1 VFRCAA
7 HTWRDHSG
15 CQHVFL
21 MEYTRPLPFAEM
33 WPYTPSAARYG
44 TALEALRTQLR
55 NYADS

>member
-1 VFRCAA
+1 
-7 HTWRDHSG
+7 
-15 CQHVFL
+15 
-21 MEYTRPLPFAEM
+21 MEYTQPLPFADM